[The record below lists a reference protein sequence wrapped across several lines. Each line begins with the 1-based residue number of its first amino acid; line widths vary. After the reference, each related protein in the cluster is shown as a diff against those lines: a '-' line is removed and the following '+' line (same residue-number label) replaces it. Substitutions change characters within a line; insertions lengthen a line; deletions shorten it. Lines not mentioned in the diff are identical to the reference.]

1 MSGVV
6 VTNQVPVTLYDADG
20 CLILVKDGET
30 MSDEENRG
38 MLIAGHDHIGE
49 KIRFA
54 EMLEDPVDGVW
65 RMAVVGKVQQV
76 VPPPPPGVD
85 RTLIAADDPLSIT
98 GTHDT
103 EYIITTGKTFYLQHI
118 AVGAEGD
125 PTEKGSKIEI
135 YYKED
140 STEHIVERVYVTGF
154 TQYGIYPD
162 TDISRDGTSLTGD
175 GTAKIIIRRSR
186 MGASSAQEI
195 DVVLR
200 GYEL

>member
-1 MSGVV
+1 MPGIV

-20 CLILVKDGET
+20 CLILVKDGAA
-30 MSDEENRG
+30 MSDEENRA
-38 MLIAGHDHIGE
+38 MLIAGHDHQNE
-49 KIRFA
+49 QIRFT
-54 EMLEDPVDGVW
+54 EMIHDPTDNVW
-65 RMAVVGKVQQV
+65 RLAVVGKVQQV
-76 VPPPPPGVD
+76 IPPPPPGIERV
-85 RTLIAADDPLSIT
+85 TVAADNPLSIT
-98 GTHDT
+98 GIHDT

-125 PTEKGSKIEI
+125 PTEKGSKIEV
-135 YYKED
+135 YFKEN

-162 TDISRDGTSLTGD
+162 TSTARDSTTMLGDGTSKL
-175 GTAKIIIRRSR
+175 IIRRSR